1 MDLKLKA
8 LLTSR
13 KLWAAIVGLVIILV
27 KAFKPDFPLTT
38 EQILPVVL
46 LLASYILGT
55 AIEDTRLTTPGASTP
70 KQLDDQLEN
79 RSTFAQRQPK

>member
-1 MDLKLKA
+1 MDPKLKA

-27 KAFKPDFPLTT
+27 KAFKPDFPLTA
-38 EQILPVVL
+38 EQILPVIL

-55 AIEDTRLTTPGASTP
+55 AIEDTRLTTPGPATP
-70 KQLDDQLEN
+70 KQVQDQLEK
-79 RSTFAQRQPK
+79 RSTFAQKQPK

>member
-1 MDLKLKA
+1 MDPKLKA

-13 KLWAAIVGLVIILV
+13 KLWAAIVGLIIILV

-46 LLASYILGT
+46 LLACYILGT
-55 AIEDTRLTTPGASTP
+55 AIEDTRLTTPGPATP
-70 KQLDDQLEN
+70 KQAQDLLEK